1 MKARLSLLV
10 IVLFIGW
17 CSCTNRPNYPLAMQ
31 EAESFMNN
39 YPDSALYLLETLADS
54 ISSFP
59 KETQMYYHLLCIQA
73 KDKQYIEHTDDS
85 LINCIVKF
93 YEDYDNADKQMMAY
107 YYQGSVYRDMNDAPR
122 ALKAFQQ
129 AVDVSKQDNVLLA
142 KAYNQMGSLFMYQG
156 LYDEAIKI
164 NRKIIAFHIH
174 QGKPNKIS
182 YALRDIARMYDMKE
196 EPDSALY
203 YYNKACNTALSD
215 KDSVRYYS
223 ILSEKGGF
231 LYELGFIDSAKY
243 ILNSVVQQPLIKN
256 KSHIYNMLG
265 HLYEDLQLWD
275 SVYYYREKVLASED
289 LRKKFNNYKSL
300 SSMEKQKGNY
310 IQALSL
316 MENAIYLNDSINRI
330 IQTEAVA
337 KINSLYN
344 YQHTEAENAQLK
356 LQKAKQK
363 IWTLTSSLFSLLT
376 TSLCIYLILYH
387 RQKKI
392 KILLEQKRK
401 EQLAQEKYA
410 NSLTAIQDN
419 EKRIVELDTLLVRA
433 TKENDILKQELLQAQ
448 KNKLKAHN
456 EEIIQY
462 QKEHK
467 LLLAEFKRSPLYK
480 EIWLASNS
488 EDVNLSFYKHPE
500 KWVAIQEHVDL
511 IYPHFTE
518 RIKEAYPPISNTELQ
533 VCLLSKIGISPSGIA
548 RVLNLSK
555 QAITNIR
562 SRLTKKM
569 KIKERNLTN
578 FDHFIEEM

>member
-1 MKARLSLLV
+1 MKTRLSLLV
-10 IVLFIGW
+10 IIFLIGW
-17 CSCTNRPNYPLAMQ
+17 SSCTNRPNYPLAMQ
-31 EAESFMNN
+31 EAESYMNS
-39 YPDSALYLLETLADS
+39 YPDSALYLLESLADS

-59 KETQMYYHLLCIQA
+59 EETQMYYHLLCIQA

-85 LINCIVKF
+85 LINCIVEF
-93 YEDYDNADKQMMAY
+93 YEDYDNADKQTMAY
-107 YYQGSVYRDMNDAPR
+107 YYKGSVYRDMNDAPR

-243 ILNSVVQQPLIKN
+243 ILYSVVQQPLIKN

-300 SSMEKQKGNY
+300 SSIEKQKGNY

-344 YQHTEAENAQLK
+344 YQHTEAENA
-356 LQKAKQK
+356 
-363 IWTLTSSLFSLLT
+363 
-376 TSLCIYLILYH
+376 
-387 RQKKI
+387 
-392 KILLEQKRK
+392 
-401 EQLAQEKYA
+401 
-410 NSLTAIQDN
+410 
-419 EKRIVELDTLLVRA
+419 
-433 TKENDILKQELLQAQ
+433 
-448 KNKLKAHN
+448 
-456 EEIIQY
+456 
-462 QKEHK
+462 
-467 LLLAEFKRSPLYK
+467 
-480 EIWLASNS
+480 
-488 EDVNLSFYKHPE
+488 
-500 KWVAIQEHVDL
+500 
-511 IYPHFTE
+511 
-518 RIKEAYPPISNTELQ
+518 
-533 VCLLSKIGISPSGIA
+533 
-548 RVLNLSK
+548 
-555 QAITNIR
+555 
-562 SRLTKKM
+562 
-569 KIKERNLTN
+569 
-578 FDHFIEEM
+578 